1 MVTLFYD
8 NCTSSLTT
16 DAVLLVID
24 YDQVFAAIFNL
35 EIIFYTFK
43 MLLDLK
49 KRLTMVMKIL
59 WVRY

>member
-43 MLLDLK
+43 MLLDLQ